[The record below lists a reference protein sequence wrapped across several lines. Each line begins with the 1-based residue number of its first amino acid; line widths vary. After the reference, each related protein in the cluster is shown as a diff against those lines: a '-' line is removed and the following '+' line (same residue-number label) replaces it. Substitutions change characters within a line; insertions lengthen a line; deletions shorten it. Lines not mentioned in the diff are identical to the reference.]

1 MFISDFAIKRPVIT
15 VVTMLALV
23 VFGIFALLN
32 LKTDEFPEVEPPVV
46 VVSIPYPGAS
56 PETVEREV
64 VDRVEE
70 AIGGISGVD
79 QVNSQSFD
87 GYAVMIV
94 QFVFGKDLQQATQD
108 IRDQVSQ
115 IRNELPTEMK
125 EPILSRFD
133 PNQQPIV
140 SLTLSSGTLGS
151 AELTRIADPGITR
164 ELRAVNGV
172 AEVLVVGGITRE
184 LTVEIDPQ
192 RMQAAGVGVPQVV
205 AALQSQN
212 LAAPV
217 GSLKGVWDERSIR
230 LKGRLPD
237 PASFRSLVVAEQG
250 GAIVRLGDV
259 ATVRD
264 GTEEPTSLAIFNG
277 RPAVGIDIRK
287 STGYSTTAVSAAVLA
302 QVRKIEA
309 GLPAGVKLDVVKNSG
324 DRVSRSVTNVQETL
338 FEGALLTVLVVFL
351 FLNSW
356 RSTVI
361 TGVAL
366 PISVLASFVAVW
378 AFGFTLNTMSLLGLS
393 LAIGI
398 LIDDAIVVRENIVRH
413 VEMGKDHY
421 QAAMDGT
428 DEIGLAVAATTFSIV
443 CVFVPIAFMGGV
455 AQQWFA
461 PFALTIA
468 CSVLVSLFV
477 SFSLDPMLSAYWPD
491 PHQEEHEKGRIK
503 RTLDRFNRW
512 FERRAEDYKG
522 VVAWALDH
530 RAAMMVIAAGA
541 FIGALMIPA
550 KGIIAFGIVIAITAG
565 IAVFLTVADPRGS
578 VAVIVS
584 FVGVVLMFVLG
595 GMAPASAKL
604 GGQFFP
610 TDDRSEFIVHL
621 DTPAGSNI
629 DYTRM
634 KADELARLARRH
646 PEVAYTYT
654 TVGGRQGTVNQG
666 DVYVRLH
673 PKSERVR
680 SQDVVAD
687 EIRREASRVGGVTA
701 SLATGGFGAQ
711 KQIQLELRGPDIGT
725 LNRLADQVMA
735 EVKQVP
741 GAVDVDLS
749 TKGQKPELEVELNR
763 GLAGSLG
770 VTAGQVAQALRPAF
784 AGIDAGDWVD
794 PSGETRDVQ
803 VRLAPEAR
811 RRAANLT
818 QMPLVL
824 QTPTGPTTVPL
835 GQVATVTQGLGPA
848 QIDHLDRERVISVQ
862 ANTQGRPLTEVVA
875 DIEARVQQNVR
886 IPAGYQ
892 FSQGGETEDQRE
904 VFGRILFAL
913 GVALMLMYLILVV
926 QFGSFL
932 DPLAIM
938 LSLPLSLIGVVL
950 GLWVTGNTLNIMSMI
965 GVILLAG
972 IVAKNAILL
981 IDFAKWAHERGT
993 PLRESLIE
1001 AGSIRLRP
1009 ILMTTFALI
1018 AGMIPVALGRGEG
1031 SQFRAPM
1038 GVAVMGGVITS
1049 TFLTLLVI
1057 PTVYE
1062 VLDDMRDWTFRKLRR
1077 GKPARV
1083 VATHGPKRE
1092 HPVPAAA
1099 LERDYQSAD

>member
-23 VFGIFALLN
+23 VFGFFALFN
-32 LKTDEFPEVEPPVV
+32 LKTDEFPQVEPPLV

-87 GYAVMIV
+87 GYAVLIV

-140 SLTLSSGTLGS
+140 SLTLSSATLGS

-164 ELRAVNGV
+164 ELRAVGGV

-205 AALQSQN
+205 QALQAQN

-237 PASFRSLVVAEQG
+237 PASFRNLVVDARG
-250 GAIVRLGDV
+250 GTIVRLGDV

-287 STGYSTTAVSAAVLA
+287 STGYSTTAVSSAVLA

-421 QAAMDGT
+421 QAAMEGT
-428 DEIGLAVAATTFSIV
+428 DEIGLAVAATTFSII

-455 AQQWFA
+455 A
-461 PFALTIA
+461 
-468 CSVLVSLFV
+468 
-477 SFSLDPMLSAYWPD
+477 
-491 PHQEEHEKGRIK
+491 
-503 RTLDRFNRW
+503 
-512 FERRAEDYKG
+512 
-522 VVAWALDH
+522 
-530 RAAMMVIAAGA
+530 
-541 FIGALMIPA
+541 
-550 KGIIAFGIVIAITAG
+550 
-565 IAVFLTVADPRGS
+565 
-578 VAVIVS
+578 
-584 FVGVVLMFVLG
+584 
-595 GMAPASAKL
+595 
-604 GGQFFP
+604 
-610 TDDRSEFIVHL
+610 
-621 DTPAGSNI
+621 
-629 DYTRM
+629 
-634 KADELARLARRH
+634 
-646 PEVAYTYT
+646 
-654 TVGGRQGTVNQG
+654 
-666 DVYVRLH
+666 
-673 PKSERVR
+673 
-680 SQDVVAD
+680 
-687 EIRREASRVGGVTA
+687 
-701 SLATGGFGAQ
+701 
-711 KQIQLELRGPDIGT
+711 
-725 LNRLADQVMA
+725 
-735 EVKQVP
+735 
-741 GAVDVDLS
+741 
-749 TKGQKPELEVELNR
+749 
-763 GLAGSLG
+763 
-770 VTAGQVAQALRPAF
+770 
-784 AGIDAGDWVD
+784 
-794 PSGETRDVQ
+794 
-803 VRLAPEAR
+803 
-811 RRAANLT
+811 
-818 QMPLVL
+818 
-824 QTPTGPTTVPL
+824 
-835 GQVATVTQGLGPA
+835 
-848 QIDHLDRERVISVQ
+848 
-862 ANTQGRPLTEVVA
+862 
-875 DIEARVQQNVR
+875 
-886 IPAGYQ
+886 
-892 FSQGGETEDQRE
+892 
-904 VFGRILFAL
+904 
-913 GVALMLMYLILVV
+913 
-926 QFGSFL
+926 
-932 DPLAIM
+932 
-938 LSLPLSLIGVVL
+938 
-950 GLWVTGNTLNIMSMI
+950 
-965 GVILLAG
+965 
-972 IVAKNAILL
+972 
-981 IDFAKWAHERGT
+981 
-993 PLRESLIE
+993 
-1001 AGSIRLRP
+1001 
-1009 ILMTTFALI
+1009 
-1018 AGMIPVALGRGEG
+1018 
-1031 SQFRAPM
+1031 
-1038 GVAVMGGVITS
+1038 
-1049 TFLTLLVI
+1049 
-1057 PTVYE
+1057 
-1062 VLDDMRDWTFRKLRR
+1062 
-1077 GKPARV
+1077 
-1083 VATHGPKRE
+1083 
-1092 HPVPAAA
+1092 
-1099 LERDYQSAD
+1099 